1 MGGADTIGG
10 FFVELGLITDQN
22 SFNAGQRKL
31 KDFEASTKALL
42 GTVVKTSAALFGM
55 AVAAGEVESAE
66 LKVAKAIG
74 VSVGSLDKWK
84 VAAGVAGV
92 SASSLTASMESLETK
107 MRKLKMGDVDMS
119 LARSLGMLGMGYG
132 QFADMNADERM
143 RSVFSRAGAMA
154 DQETGAQLVRDILG
168 EGAQEYY
175 YYLQLS
181 GKTLDQQ
188 LSQAKMMTFTNE
200 RTKKEAMGFQ
210 GEVKAIFG
218 SFKSIGA
225 LFGSELAGGL
235 QPLVQQT
242 KSYIIANRELIQT
255 KVADFAHGTAE
266 AFTRIFGM
274 VEKVAPIVVKLVDGF
289 GGLDGIL
296 VKVGIGI
303 ATLNL
308 SRLGFGIAGVVKGL
322 GVLKTAF
329 TGLAM
334 GAGFLILEDIFGYFT
349 GKDSLIGHVIN
360 NIDEIKDEFKDVVP
374 PETIQGIKNLI
385 EDLTGVLKRF
395 ATDGVDTAIKLIGDL
410 ATLLHGLAMG
420 DWEKV
425 GKSLKKFIEDLG
437 SGLDKIIN
445 GDNSSMDIVS
455 TNGLGGAIK
464 TTAKVLGGGG
474 FEIAENQLLK
484 KSIID
489 RLLKETNAWFL
500 GTPSERK
507 SVGELSPDLQALLK
521 EWESKGG
528 TLEPFKK
535 YINDGIISPDGRVTQ
550 VAPDD
555 WVFAVKDLGN
565 VASAFIPQAIRNNSA
580 QATQNISINQTITV
594 SSTVRDTGA
603 IRQAARQGASDGL
616 RQAQRRNAEILHLMP
631 GTL

>member
-132 QFADMNADERM
+132 QFADMDADERM

-242 KSYIIANRELIQT
+242 KNYIIANRELIQT

-266 AFTRIFGM
+266 AFTRIFGV

-334 GAGFLILEDIFGYFT
+334 GAGFLILDDLFAFFSGR
-349 GKDSLIGHVIN
+349 DSLTGYIVN
-360 NIDEIKDEFKDVVP
+360 NLDDIKNKFKDML
-374 PETIQGIKNLI
+374 PEDVLKTLQGAIEGIQKAIEAVKKSLPELKKIWGEVFENSMQIIVENISNALAELVGIFSWTINLI
-385 EDLTGVLKRF
+385 KAIQEKGVQGGFDFLKQSSKNMLGNATDEGKSAFTQARENGANVVGASFAAAEGFLEEIPVLGTVLKG
-395 ATDGVDTAIKLIGDL
+395 AEG
-410 ATLLHGLAMG
+410 LLN
-420 DWEKV
+420 
-425 GKSLKKFIEDLG
+425 F
-437 SGLDKIIN
+437 
-445 GDNSSMDIVS
+445 
-455 TNGLGGAIK
+455 T
-464 TTAKVLGGGG
+464 
-474 FEIAENQLLK
+474 NQLVYGIFR
-484 KSIID
+484 SG
-489 RLLKETNAWFL
+489 NAI
-500 GTPSERK
+500 RK
-507 SVGELSPDLQALLK
+507 NGKIE
-521 EWESKGG
+521 
-528 TLEPFKK
+528 
-535 YINDGIISPDGRVTQ
+535 DGIISPDGRVTQ
-550 VAPDD
+550 VAPND
-555 WVFAVKDLGN
+555 WVFAAKDLGN
-565 VASAFIPQAIRNNSA
+565 VANAFIPQAIRNNNA
-580 QATQNISINQTITV
+580 QATQNINIHQTITV
-594 SSTVRDTGA
+594 SSSSRDTGA